1 MAFTAAGSSV
11 PLVLQ
16 RLPGQEENSFR
27 SRTTLKNAM
36 RFRSKNSRG
45 LEAIRVRCLIR
56 QRKKAVTDAN
66 QNSDSYAIIGITCVD
81 GAVSATRGGTRM
93 SVENIAGV
101 VLAVVS
107 FVLVIVSRVQ
117 LGKAFAVTP
126 QAKDLVTHGVYSRL
140 RHPMYVFLDLAIC
153 GIALAVGRWYV
164 LLPLAILVPLQMRN
178 ARREGKLLQ
187 EKFGERYEAYRR
199 GTWL

>member
-1 MAFTAAGSSV
+1 M
-11 PLVLQ
+11 
-16 RLPGQEENSFR
+16 N
-27 SRTTLKNAM
+27 
-36 RFRSKNSRG
+36 
-45 LEAIRVRCLIR
+45 
-56 QRKKAVTDAN
+56 
-66 QNSDSYAIIGITCVD
+66 
-81 GAVSATRGGTRM
+81 
-93 SVENIAGV
+93 VENIAGV
-101 VLAVVS
+101 VLAIVS

-140 RHPMYVFLDLAIC
+140 QHPMYVFLDLAIC
-153 GIALAVGRWYV
+153 GIALAAGRWYV